1 MFIHA
6 ISNHLLIHKPILL
19 LMLVPTMKVIWY
31 SYLRNNIVDIQN
43 DCNAPQDDTRYNL
56 DYRFENSMHAYFY
69 KHQQPCN
76 PFEVVDMLVGT
87 DHDDPEFPKSR
98 NPRVKYFSI
107 EIEDYQKN

>member
-1 MFIHA
+1 MHVLIHV
-6 ISNHLLIHKPILL
+6 ISNHMIIHKPILL

-56 DYRFENSMHAYFY
+56 DCRFENSKHAYFY

-76 PFEVVDMLVGT
+76 PFEVVDMIVGI

-98 NPRVKYFSI
+98 NPRVKYF
-107 EIEDYQKN
+107 